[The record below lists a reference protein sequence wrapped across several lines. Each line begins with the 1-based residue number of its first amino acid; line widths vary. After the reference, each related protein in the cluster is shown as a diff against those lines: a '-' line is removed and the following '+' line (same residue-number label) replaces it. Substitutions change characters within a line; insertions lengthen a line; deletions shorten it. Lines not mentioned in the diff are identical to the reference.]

1 MNDGKNMF
9 IWLLAMA
16 IIFIVLAV
24 LETVLAVPDMG

>member
-1 MNDGKNMF
+1 MF

-24 LETVLAVPDMG
+24 LETILAVPDIS

>member
-9 IWLLAMA
+9 IWMLAMA

-24 LETVLAVPDMG
+24 LETVLAVPEIG

>member
-9 IWLLAMA
+9 IWMLAMA